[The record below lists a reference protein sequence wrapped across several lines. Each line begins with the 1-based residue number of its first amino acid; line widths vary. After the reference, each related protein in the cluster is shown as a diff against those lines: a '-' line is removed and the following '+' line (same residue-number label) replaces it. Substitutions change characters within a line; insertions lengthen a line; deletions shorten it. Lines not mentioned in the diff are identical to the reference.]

1 MVWFR
6 KRVWLYLAVLAV
18 FTWWSMG
25 QTDFDWNNLKEFS
38 NAFAFIQDRFLP
50 AEWGIL
56 PDMIEPIL
64 VTLAVAFLGTFF
76 ALIIALPLSFTAA
89 KNTAGHGVFYYVNRF
104 FLSILRSIPEIVF
117 GLIFVVVFGLGPFPA
132 VIAILLHNIGVLGK
146 LISELIEAADEGPQE
161 AMQSVGATRRLGNLF
176 SIVPQIWPN
185 VLSHYFYRFEVAI
198 RTSLILGFIGGGGI
212 GQQLFNDFN
221 SFNYSAVTVQ
231 VLLIMALVI
240 IVDLFGAFVRK
251 RVI

>member
-1 MVWFR
+1 MSWFR
-6 KRVWLYLAVLAV
+6 KRAWIYVLLLVLLA
-18 FTWWSMG
+18 WWSMG
-25 QTDFDWNNLKEFS
+25 KTEFEWGNFKEFG
-38 NAFAFIQDRFLP
+38 NAVTFIREQFFP
-50 AEWGIL
+50 ARWDIFPNL
-56 PDMIEPIL
+56 IDPML
-64 VTLAVAFLGTFF
+64 VTLAMAFLGTFI
-76 ALIIALPLSFTAA
+76 ALVVALPLAFAGA
-89 KNTAGHGVFYYVNRF
+89 KNTASHPVLYYLDRF

-117 GLIFVVVFGLGPFPA
+117 GLIFVVVLGLGPFPA

-146 LISELIEAADEGPQE
+146 LISELIEAADPGPQE
-161 AMQSVGATRRLGNLF
+161 AMKSVGSSRRLGNIF

-212 GQQLFNDFN
+212 GQKLFNDFN
-221 SFNYSAVTVQ
+221 SFNYSAVTVE
-231 VLLIMALVI
+231 VLFIMLLVI